1 MTLGYNIAE
10 NLQLKSKK
18 DTILKKIS
26 LQKIMC
32 VFEQKRGLFNLL
44 SQVARLPLLNKIAYP
59 DHSRS

>member
-18 DTILKKIS
+18 DTILKKIP

-44 SQVARLPLLNKIAYP
+44 LQVARLPLLNEIAYP